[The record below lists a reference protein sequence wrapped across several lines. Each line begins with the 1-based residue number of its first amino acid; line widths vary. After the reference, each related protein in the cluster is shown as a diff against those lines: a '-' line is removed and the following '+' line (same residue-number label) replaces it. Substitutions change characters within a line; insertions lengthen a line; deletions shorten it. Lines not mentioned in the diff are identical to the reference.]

1 MTSLTI
7 RNVDD
12 ATKQRLRMR
21 AARHGVSME
30 EEVRRI
36 LKEALRPAEA
46 PSGLG
51 KRLRDR
57 FAGLTAEEFVVP
69 RRHAPRGDRDTT
81 DFALIDGLEVVN
93 PWTDGS

>member
-1 MTSLTI
+1 MIALMSLLQEVSMANLTI

-12 ATKQRLRMR
+12 ATKQRLRMQ

-36 LKEALRPAEA
+36 LKEALGPVEA

-57 FAGLTAEEFVVP
+57 FANVAVEEFGVP
-69 RRHAPRGDRDTT
+69 KRHAPRSGPQWDES
-81 DFALIDGLEVVN
+81 A
-93 PWTDGS
+93 